1 MRLEKNDIILL
12 ADDSKAMRNII
23 KAVLRAAGFKN
34 PLLEADDGDQAI
46 SLLEDDVYKDR
57 IKLVLCDWNMPNT
70 TGLDVLRWMRE
81 SDYHKSLPFIMV
93 TAEGMKKNIVD
104 AIQAGVSSYIVK
116 PFNPKTIED
125 KIQQVFNRIATASEY

>member
-1 MRLEKNDIILL
+1 MLPGPAHPAEEPL
-12 ADDSKAMRNII
+12 ANVIVPVDKPFLPNVETLFQSGLRGR
-23 KAVLRAAGFKN
+23 AVVQQQTLAG
-34 PLLEADDGDQAI
+34 DDGDQAI

-70 TGLDVLRWMRE
+70 TGLDVLRWIRE

-104 AIQAGVSSYIVK
+104 RKS
-116 PFNPKTIED
+116 ND
-125 KIQQVFNRIATASEY
+125 